1 MRAAFKFI
9 RKILSSIFSVL
20 SNSQLVLNILS
31 VNALPCDMNPTSATT
46 LATIQESIS
55 KEPSFCNINDLT
67 KVDTAIEQQ
76 QSNPWYIYE
85 DDEENSKSTDALL
98 TNENNEEAQNR
109 QFPETLTYS
118 IIKEN
123 QPPQQQQMKSIQ
135 SSIKSTAISRTRSN
149 GSGGSRNSNS
159 TSPPHAYEPVASIE
173 SLTDSQGYVDDF
185 DESCALIATAGADSA
200 ELLSPNFK
208 RKNSGAVNKAPTI
221 HRFSAGDA
229 DKIER
234 GIRAHLSTR
243 SLRES

>member
-1 MRAAFKFI
+1 MRATFKFI

-31 VNALPCDMNPTSATT
+31 VNALPCDMIPMSATT

-76 QSNPWYIYE
+76 QQSNPWYIYE

-98 TNENNEEAQNR
+98 TMANNEEAQQNR

-123 QPPQQQQMKSIQ
+123 QPPPQQQMKSIQ

-149 GSGGSRNSNS
+149 GSGRNSNS
-159 TSPPHAYEPVASIE
+159 TSPPHAYEPVVSIE

-185 DESCALIATAGADSA
+185 DESCALIAATGVDSN